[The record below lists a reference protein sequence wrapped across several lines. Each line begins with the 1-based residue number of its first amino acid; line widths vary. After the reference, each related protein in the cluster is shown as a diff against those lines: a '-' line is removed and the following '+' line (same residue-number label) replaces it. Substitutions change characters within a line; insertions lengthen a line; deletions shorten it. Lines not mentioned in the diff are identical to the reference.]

1 MSLENKLMQKPA
13 ERKAPLRKVN
23 PCYGHH
29 ISKPLATN
37 EEGIVYKCKNCREIY
52 VVPFAPRN
60 KGY

>member
-1 MSLENKLMQKPA
+1 MQKPA